1 MLHDFELAGK
11 RMRLWQRQGESYEH
25 ILMKALG
32 FAMFSRKYPTL
43 EIEVKVGLRY
53 KPDLIARNE
62 HGDFLFWGECGSNS
76 LRKTN
81 WLLKHTRTER
91 LVLFKIGQNPK
102 QLIKQ
107 LLEEIPKK
115 YRMADRLLLVNF
127 VSDIKDL
134 TASKQIA
141 KVSQDWFKEFIVS

>member
-1 MLHDFELAGK
+1 MLHDFQLAGK

-32 FAMFSRKYPTL
+32 FAMFSQEYPTL

-53 KPDLIARNE
+53 KPDLIAQNAS
-62 HGDFLFWGECGSNS
+62 GDFLFWGECGANS

-81 WLLKHTRTER
+81 WLLKHTRAEK
-91 LVLFKIGQNPK
+91 LVLFKIGQNTE

-107 LLEEIPKK
+107 LREEIPRK
-115 YRMADRLLLVNF
+115 YRPVGRLLLVSF
-127 VSDIKDL
+127 VADIKDL

-141 KVSQDWFKEFIVS
+141 KVSTDWFREFTVS